1 MKEIKTI
8 DFEVMYSPSLKQN
21 VENAIE
27 FATMQKQILLNLFGE
42 DIGVIKAAFFDTREA
57 FERHIENISGGR
69 LPPKT
74 AYGCFYCNEIQ
85 CLIDENVKKDM
96 TSVLAHEMAHLFF
109 DKFVYQ
115 KFGVSRV
122 RWLDESFA
130 CRFEN
135 PYQKTAKIKV
145 LEMCE
150 YISKKYPNFNMD
162 RLSAGIPNEFNH
174 NDAYSMFRIIA
185 IYIEKNGK
193 ERDWISVFDKGQGK
207 VKKLSKTILND
218 AIHDIKRN

>member
-1 MKEIKTI
+1 MKEIKTRN
-8 DFEVMYSPSLKQN
+8 FEVIYSPTLN
-21 VENAIE
+21 EIVNRAID
-27 FATMQKQILLNLFGE
+27 FATMQKQILLKLFVE
-42 DIGVIKAAFFDTREA
+42 DIGVIRAAFFDTREA
-57 FERHIENISGGR
+57 FEKHIEKISGGQ

-74 AYGCFYCNEIQ
+74 AYGGFYCNEIQ
-85 CLIDENVKKDM
+85 CLVDENVKKDM

-150 YISKKYPNFNMD
+150 YISKKYPNFNMT
-162 RLSAGIPNEFNH
+162 
-174 NDAYSMFRIIA
+174 
-185 IYIEKNGK
+185 IYNN
-193 ERDWISVFDKGQGK
+193 VY
-207 VKKLSKTILND
+207 
-218 AIHDIKRN
+218 